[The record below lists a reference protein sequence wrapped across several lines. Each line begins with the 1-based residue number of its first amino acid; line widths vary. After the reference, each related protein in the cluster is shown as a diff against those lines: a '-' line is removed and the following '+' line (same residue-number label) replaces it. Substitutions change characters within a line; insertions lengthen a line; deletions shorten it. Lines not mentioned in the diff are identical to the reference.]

1 MAESERK
8 LCLTQRKCL
17 EISGVREVVSF
28 DDGGAN
34 IITEDGEL
42 CIEGKGI
49 RMSELNTEGGR
60 VSVTGRIDAIIYVAE
75 STEKKRGFYRKLF
88 G

>member
-1 MAESERK
+1 MAENERK

-17 EISGVREVVSF
+17 EIGGVREVVSF
-28 DDGGAN
+28 DDGGAV

-42 CIEGKGI
+42 CVEGKGI
-49 RMSELNTEGGR
+49 RMSELNVEGGR
-60 VSVTGRIDAIIYVAE
+60 VSVTGRIDAMIYSAE
-75 STEKKRGFYRKLF
+75 PTEKKRGFYRKLF

>member
-1 MAESERK
+1 MAENGRM
-8 LCLTQRKCL
+8 LCLTERKSL

-28 DDGGAN
+28 DDGGAV

-42 CIEGKGI
+42 CVEGKGI
-49 RMSELNTEGGR
+49 RISELDTESGR
-60 VSVTGRIDAIIYVAE
+60 VSVTGRIDAMIYSAE
-75 STEKKRGFYRKLF
+75 ASEKKRGLYRKLF